1 MQVKVRFSKSLQDRE
16 KALGFKLSSQYLWNF
31 RWQCYCWILKCGT
44 GCLMAVVTGR
54 RCSGELWALF
64 AAGTD
69 GSAGQD
75 SFGLLL
81 ILLLQHSLLCL
92 QIQSP
97 VSLQWI
103 TPLGTDTDSS
113 GALQSHS
120 KSQDSSCSGC
130 SAHHFLMSQIQLL
143 KHFSAN
149 YSIGWVRNAWLLCQE
164 RSTLYCKSF
173 QKQNQAERFHL
184 LKQFWNLLLRKLWSS
199 FNTTVLAS
207 FVPYQTIPL
216 GSENSRKLSNC
227 WFPLIN
233 RLIHLD

>member
-1 MQVKVRFSKSLQDRE
+1 MQVKVSKNLQDRE
-16 KALGFKLSSQYLWNF
+16 KALSFKLSSQYLWNF

-75 SFGLLL
+75 SFALLL

-92 QIQSP
+92 EIQSP

-113 GALQSHS
+113 GALHSHS

-143 KHFSAN
+143 KHFSAKLFHRLSEECLTFMPREI
-149 YSIGWVRNAWLLCQE
+149 YL
-164 RSTLYCKSF
+164 TLQILSEK
-173 QKQNQAERFHL
+173 NLAETFHL
-184 LKQFWNLLLRKLWSS
+184 LKEFWNLVLRKRWSS

-216 GSENSRKLSNC
+216 GSESSRKLTNF